1 MKKITITMIIM
12 LLASLLMLNGC
23 AKQEFAVK
31 VNKQSIPMTTYE
43 EKLNASKTY
52 YEKQGMDFSTDEGKA
67 SLESIKSSVLENI
80 IMTELIRQEVEKNK
94 WDTTNPEVTKKIDEL
109 KSTLTNQDYASFL
122 KEQAMTEEEVAN
134 FYAFSYY
141 VGKDVT
147 VSDQEVQQYF
157 ESHYSDF
164 GGQDEQVKA
173 SHVLVA
179 TEAEANKVIQE
190 YKAGK
195 DFPELAKEYST
206 DTGSK
211 DSGGDL
217 GYFSHGEM
225 VTEFEEAAFSQ
236 EVGTISEKPV
246 KTKYGYHVILVEDHK
261 EAVVPDFEKVKTSV
275 QEAALANA
283 KNLKVQSYYS
293 ELRQAT
299 EVEYA
304 EELKPAD
311 TTAK

>member
-190 YKAGK
+190 YKDGK
-195 DFPELAKEYST
+195 DFSELAKEYST

-236 EVGTISEKPV
+236 KVGTISEAPV

-261 EAVVPDFEKVKTSV
+261 EAVVPDFEKVKASV
-275 QEAALANA
+275 QEDALENA
-283 KNLKVQSYYS
+283 KNLKVSSYYS
-293 ELRQAT
+293 ELRQAA